1 MKHYLPP
8 FSLPPHWRWI
18 FWPIMG
24 VSSSGAA
31 IAIWLEQETIA
42 LAECAPLA
50 LIPGMAAV
58 LYWFNNLVFKAA
70 QIRREDLKDKTISQD
85 KK

>member
-8 FSLPPHWRWI
+8 FSLPPRWRWV

-24 VSSSGAA
+24 VSGGGAA
-31 IAIWLEQETIA
+31 VALWLEEGAIA

-50 LIPGMAAV
+50 AIPGMAAL
-58 LYWFNNLVFKAA
+58 LYWFNHLVFKAT
-70 QIRREDLKDKTISQD
+70 QIRRDDVENKISSGD
-85 KK
+85 RK